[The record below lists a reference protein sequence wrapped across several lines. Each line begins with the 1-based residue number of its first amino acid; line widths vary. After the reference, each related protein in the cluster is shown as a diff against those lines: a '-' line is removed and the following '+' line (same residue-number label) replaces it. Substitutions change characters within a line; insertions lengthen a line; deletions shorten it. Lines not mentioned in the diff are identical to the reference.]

1 VSSSAGS
8 VGGRPRISE
17 FDRGSLAFVPVP
29 RTSQI
34 GDKDVTIHLVDRE
47 TGVQG
52 AAFFPDLA
60 GESFDTQV
68 ETRRCRPGFLENVAK
83 GGGVLLFISADSKQD
98 GLSIVELNAQFP
110 DGDGD
115 MIVGNVE
122 EIEPSLE
129 NPAGV
134 AEPQYQEA
142 PIAAAL
148 PIPSRQPEWQP
159 KMVLAQVR
167 IVQLLSDLL
176 RPPFTQLRRRLAVI
190 ISAWDLV
197 PEGFTPDRWLS
208 TQMPL
213 VHQFLKANGDLF
225 RTNLYGVSAQGLKL
239 DDAAAVREASKL
251 ASSDRIRIVGP
262 EGEGKDLT
270 IPLVRLM
277 SA

>member
-1 VSSSAGS
+1 MM
-8 VGGRPRISE
+8 
-17 FDRGSLAFVPVP
+17 DRDFVIIGLPASGKTTFLAALWHLVEAEETSCRLRLARWEGDLEYLNSIAEAWRSFVPVP

-159 KMVLAQVR
+159 
-167 IVQLLSDLL
+167 
-176 RPPFTQLRRRLAVI
+176 
-190 ISAWDLV
+190 
-197 PEGFTPDRWLS
+197 
-208 TQMPL
+208 
-213 VHQFLKANGDLF
+213 N
-225 RTNLYGVSAQGLKL
+225 
-239 DDAAAVREASKL
+239 
-251 ASSDRIRIVGP
+251 
-262 EGEGKDLT
+262 
-270 IPLVRLM
+270 
-277 SA
+277 